1 MWPQISQAEGAT
13 PACFS
18 TSSTGI
24 YWDGVL
30 AIWPFGKIEKYFSN
44 VQTQHK
50 NQYSGVRQPV
60 SDMVV
65 SSLFRLTNYSSM

>member
-30 AIWPFGKIEKYFSN
+30 AIWPLEVMICTFAHLKHGQSMLAASAA
-44 VQTQHK
+44 V
-50 NQYSGVRQPV
+50 
-60 SDMVV
+60 
-65 SSLFRLTNYSSM
+65 LTTCK